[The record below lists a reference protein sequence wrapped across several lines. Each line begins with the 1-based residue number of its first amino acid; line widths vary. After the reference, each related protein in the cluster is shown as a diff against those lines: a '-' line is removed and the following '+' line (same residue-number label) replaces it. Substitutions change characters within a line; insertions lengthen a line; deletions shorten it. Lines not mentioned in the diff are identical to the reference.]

1 MSLRTYFAAA
11 AALMLAVPAVEAQ
24 DPGTVEV
31 GVHAHFSG
39 SDRQTGLDNARGVGG
54 SLGVFLSQR
63 FSIEAAAAH
72 AWTEDRNPRTG
83 DGSWLPIRGR
93 VLFNFRPLDRV
104 RPFVGAGVVRN
115 VRSGIVSGGDTGAGG
130 IAGIRLFFNESV
142 ALRSDLT
149 IDRVWAPFNEGVT
162 IRESVVDSHTNWA
175 ITTGLS
181 FLVGGTPRDSDGD
194 GVPDRDD
201 QCAATPMGVSVDA
214 VGCRVDSDGDGVF
227 DEADACAG
235 TPAMVSVDAR
245 GCRVDADGD
254 GVYDEDD
261 ACANTPSGVRVDR
274 AGCRVDAD
282 GDGVFDEDDACANTP
297 SGVSVDDRGC
307 RLDSDG
313 DGVFDEDDRCANSP
327 RGEAVDANGCPVLF
341 EAEETTLVLEGVN
354 FETSSAELTAEAR
367 TVLDRVAAALV
378 GNPDVRVRVE
388 GHTDAS
394 GARSFNVDL
403 SQARAESVAAYLTQQ
418 GVAADRMEA
427 VGYGP
432 DEPVA
437 DNGTAE
443 GRQQNR
449 RVELERIG
457 GEG

>member
-1 MSLRTYFAAA
+1 MLR
-11 AALMLAVPAVEAQ
+11 
-24 DPGTVEV
+24 
-31 GVHAHFSG
+31 
-39 SDRQTGLDNARGVGG
+39 
-54 SLGVFLSQR
+54 
-63 FSIEAAAAH
+63 
-72 AWTEDRNPRTG
+72 W
-83 DGSWLPIRGR
+83 
-93 VLFNFRPLDRV
+93 
-104 RPFVGAGVVRN
+104 AGWV
-115 VRSGIVSGGDTGAGG
+115 
-130 IAGIRLFFNESV
+130 
-142 ALRSDLT
+142 
-149 IDRVWAPFNEGVT
+149 
-162 IRESVVDSHTNWA
+162 
-175 ITTGLS
+175 
-181 FLVGGTPRDSDGD
+181 
-194 GVPDRDD
+194 
-201 QCAATPMGVSVDA
+201 
-214 VGCRVDSDGDGVF
+214 
-227 DEADACAG
+227 
-235 TPAMVSVDAR
+235 
-245 GCRVDADGD
+245 
-254 GVYDEDD
+254 
-261 ACANTPSGVRVDR
+261 
-274 AGCRVDAD
+274 
-282 GDGVFDEDDACANTP
+282 
-297 SGVSVDDRGC
+297 
-307 RLDSDG
+307 

-378 GNPDVRVRVE
+378 GNPEVRVRVE